1 MFKRQSEARTG
12 DGTASGPA
20 APPIRA
26 PWIQEKRASADKK
39 IMNPIALNTLTPQRP
54 AAVAPAPQAAPP
66 AAPAED
72 AITVFD
78 AIHDVLDL
86 SAANRDPFGGYAQL
100 QETQK
105 TGFLKQLA
113 TLLQSGVTGIETR
126 EVNGRPY
133 QSFVEIGMGD
143 ERLRGARPYTRNE
156 HLDLRA

>member
-12 DGTASGPA
+12 FSIAS
-20 APPIRA
+20 RRSR
-26 PWIQEKRASADKK
+26 IQENPVLADKEN
-39 IMNPIALNTLTPQRP
+39 MNTLALDSLTTPRP
-54 AAVAPAPQAAPP
+54 AAAATAPQAAPLE
-66 AAPAED
+66 APAED